1 MKKITAFAMF
11 FLAFSTCSVAGET
24 PFRAAAKAYFAGE
37 PAMAMQI
44 YRDAVSAGATSQA
57 LLLNAAFVAREAN
70 DIDSASLFI
79 SSAAAL
85 YPDSADVIRMAGSIA
100 LARGDAGRAREY
112 YLSISS
118 AALNWRDLVFLGRA
132 TLSLGLFA
140 EAHDCFD
147 SASEMAPLSAE
158 PDYFDAKTYM
168 LEGRYKE
175 SEAAFRNAL
184 RKDSQFMEIR
194 SLLAE
199 LSGMQGKNDEAWKQ
213 YQKLAYAEPK
223 MEKYKAKTAEL
234 APKLTKKPEELLPPH
249 IIPRHTQVAAAKGV
263 AGLPTIRVGLGTGAG
278 GTQTRKEKV
287 AFSCSAPFEIISSSG
302 GVVIASGPA
311 GETWM
316 VARDSVAAEGA
327 VVLNSSGEVVGR
339 FVEAVSV
346 ALSTHS
352 TGTIIIKSLMLGE
365 GTSWGGISDKEVR
378 GKIELR
384 YKAETGTFSVINVL
398 NLEEYAYGVLPSE
411 VPSRYPPEALKAQA
425 VLARTYAMGN
435 MRRHAHDGYDL
446 CDEQHCQAYSGVRA
460 ETKPTNAAVDSTR
473 GLVLAYDGRPAGAVF
488 FSNCGGFTQEASN
501 AGWRSLPYWQVRSDY
516 VKQSRPPSSP
526 YGFYDITMDPPAAYC
541 GPSLYSHPSE
551 FRWVRVVPAEEIEAK
566 IPRKKKVGRIRG
578 LSIMRRAESGHV
590 GSLAIVGDNGQF
602 VLDKEHEIR
611 KYLAVGMLRS
621 TSFIWETFYKDGYPE
636 YFVFYGGGWGH
647 SIGFCQSGAAGRAAA
662 KQKFRAILA
671 HYYPGTSVVKLK
683 DIGKT
688 KKAATKKPS
697 VSRPVKEKI
706 IPPSEEAVS
715 ASQEAEVSTGTS
727 R

>member
-11 FLAFSTCSVAGET
+11 FLALATCSVAGET

-37 PAMAMQI
+37 PASALQI
-44 YRDAVSAGATSQA
+44 YKDAVSSGSTSQA
-57 LLLNAAFVAREAN
+57 LLLNAAFVAREMN
-70 DIDSASLFI
+70 DIDAASLFI
-79 SSAAAL
+79 SSAAAF
-85 YPDSADVIRMAGSIA
+85 YPDSADVLRMAGSIA
-100 LARGDAGRAREY
+100 LARGEAGRAREY
-112 YLSISS
+112 FLSISTSS
-118 AALNWRDLVFLGRA
+118 AGWRDLVFLGRA
-132 TLSLGLFA
+132 SLALGLFS

-158 PDYFDAKTYM
+158 PDYFDGKTYM
-168 LEGRYKE
+168 MEGSYRE
-175 SEAAFRNAL
+175 SETALRNAL
-184 RKDSQFMEIR
+184 KKDSQFMEIR

-249 IIPRHTQVAAAKGV
+249 IIPRHTTAVAAKGV
-263 AGLPTIRVGLGTGAG
+263 SGLPAIRVGLGTTAG
-278 GTQTRKEKV
+278 GSQTRKEKV
-287 AFSCSAPFEIISSSG
+287 AFSCSLPFEIISSSG

-316 VARDSVAAEGA
+316 VARDSSSAEGA
-327 VVLNSSGEVVGR
+327 VVLNSSGEVMGR
-339 FVEAVSV
+339 FVEPVSV
-346 ALSTHS
+346 VLSTQS
-352 TGTIIIKSLMLGE
+352 AGTIIIKSLMLGE

-384 YKAETGTFSVINVL
+384 YRAQNGTFSVINVL

-425 VLARTYAMGN
+425 VLARTYAIGN
-435 MRRHAHDGYDL
+435 MRRHSQDGYDL

-460 ETKPTNAAVDSTR
+460 ETKPTNAAVDATR
-473 GLVLAYDGRPAGAVF
+473 GLVLAYDGKPAGAVF

-516 VKQSRPPSSP
+516 VKRSRPPSSP
-526 YGFYDITMDPPAAYC
+526 YGFYDLTMDPPSAYC
-541 GPSLYSHPSE
+541 GPSIYSHPSE

-566 IPRKKKVGRIRG
+566 IPRKNRVGRIRG
-578 LSIMRRAESGHV
+578 LSIIRRAESGHV
-590 GSLAIVGDNGQF
+590 GSLAIEGDSGRF
-602 VLDKEHEIR
+602 VLGKEHEIR

-621 TSFIWETFYKDGYPE
+621 TSFIWETFYKDEYPD

-647 SIGFCQSGAAGRAAA
+647 SIGFCQNGAAGRAAA
-662 KQKFRAILA
+662 KQKFRGILA
-671 HYYPGTSVVKLK
+671 HYYPGTRVVPFN
-683 DIGKT
+683 DVAKT
-688 KKAATKKPS
+688 RKPLPRKAS
-697 VSRPVKEKI
+697 VSHPAAGKPDVPGQQGVHASSAPV
-706 IPPSEEAVS
+706 
-715 ASQEAEVSTGTS
+715 VSTVTS